1 MMAMDTLIDRR
12 SRTAIRRYLAAKR
25 QRHALNR
32 LDPRLRADIGLA
44 PEPQFWEGVPWRW
57 LDLV

>member
-1 MMAMDTLIDRR
+1 MHALIDGRGR
-12 SRTAIRRYLAAKR
+12 MAIRRYLETKR
-25 QRHALNR
+25 QRHALDR

-57 LDLV
+57 LDSI